1 MAAHGTKSLGM
12 LLQAIPENLRSDL
25 VASRR
30 LTVDQILFKLLV
42 TYRPGGA
49 SERSKVL
56 TSITEGRCGDSP
68 GEVLEWVRNWRRN
81 ITRANELGITIPDA
95 MVLMGA
101 LQRSHD
107 MLSMKSPQVAYRL
120 NTIRQQLGVDR
131 QPVFGAVWSFSEH
144 LQAEAEELMI
154 SGSVVVGDGGPQ
166 KGSNPKP
173 VVKSLQNVGSTA
185 PQKGQDGSRDPPK
198 SSALASNVNAGSV
211 TSKHAC
217 RFWGK
222 DEGCKHADKCRF
234 VHAMLNPKDGRCF
247 LCSALGHSK
256 KDCPNAGGGKN
267 AKVAKTKTKDSPPKN
282 KGDEGKKE
290 VRVQDEV
297 SKSSIPAPAGGLSD
311 CSEDV
316 GSKKGLD
323 MIDSVHTLMKSLT
336 PHVKMINMK
345 KSNVNELKTGLLDGG
360 ATNALRVGTAQELA
374 DAVPV
379 QVELAAGTAQLFQDP
394 NTGTLLT
401 KEAVEPIVPLRGLIN
416 LGYRIQWDTNGCVI
430 EHGKHGRIKCWL
442 RNGCPVVLENH
453 ALLLI
458 DEIEGYE
465 RFQRLGPKIA
475 MGQVTEEV
483 MEW

>member
-1 MAAHGTKSLGM
+1 
-12 LLQAIPENLRSDL
+12 
-25 VASRR
+25 
-30 LTVDQILFKLLV
+30 
-42 TYRPGGA
+42 
-49 SERSKVL
+49 
-56 TSITEGRCGDSP
+56 
-68 GEVLEWVRNWRRN
+68 
-81 ITRANELGITIPDA
+81 
-95 MVLMGA
+95 
-101 LQRSHD
+101 
-107 MLSMKSPQVAYRL
+107 
-120 NTIRQQLGVDR
+120 
-131 QPVFGAVWSFSEH
+131 
-144 LQAEAEELMI
+144 
-154 SGSVVVGDGGPQ
+154 
-166 KGSNPKP
+166 
-173 VVKSLQNVGSTA
+173 
-185 PQKGQDGSRDPPK
+185 
-198 SSALASNVNAGSV
+198 
-211 TSKHAC
+211 
-217 RFWGK
+217 
-222 DEGCKHADKCRF
+222 
-234 VHAMLNPKDGRCF
+234 
-247 LCSALGHSK
+247 
-256 KDCPNAGGGKN
+256 
-267 AKVAKTKTKDSPPKN
+267 
-282 KGDEGKKE
+282 
-290 VRVQDEV
+290 
-297 SKSSIPAPAGGLSD
+297 
-311 CSEDV
+311 
-316 GSKKGLD
+316 

-483 MEW
+483 MEWWSQRFPLVPESVVQYMVGQGESWDSSQLPWNRKMRKRFQGAKGLVIHLFAGGGNSCKDWEKGWPSGYEMVAIDIQANPQMDIHNRHVWAYLTWLVQNVPVVGIVGGPPCRTVSRLRNIQPGPAPLRWENRFGLPSMSQTSKLKTDSDSEDGTPLELPGFQG